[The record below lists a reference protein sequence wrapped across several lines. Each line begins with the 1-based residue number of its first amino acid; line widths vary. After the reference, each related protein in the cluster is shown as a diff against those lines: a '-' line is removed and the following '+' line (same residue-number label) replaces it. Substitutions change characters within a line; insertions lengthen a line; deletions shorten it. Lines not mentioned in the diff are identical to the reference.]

1 MLVQGPT
8 KSFMSEARE
17 GGELMRRRL
26 ASRRALSRP
35 VSSTSRNRSVSLG
48 TGAIGMASVASSTCE
63 AVLRGER
70 GSGGNRGGG
79 RGRREEGK
87 GE

>member
-63 AVLRGER
+63 AVLSGER
-70 GSGGNRGGG
+70 VEGGSGGNRGGG
-79 RGRREEGK
+79 GGEG
-87 GE
+87 